1 MLLIANAL
9 GVGLD
14 ELLQDQLN
22 VGSRVL
28 ASELS
33 EKLKKLPPEKQRRVP
48 AILETVIAQI

>member
-1 MLLIANAL
+1 MLLIANAP

-22 VGSRVL
+22 IGSRVL

-33 EKLKKLPPEKQRRVP
+33 EKLEKLPPEKQRRVL